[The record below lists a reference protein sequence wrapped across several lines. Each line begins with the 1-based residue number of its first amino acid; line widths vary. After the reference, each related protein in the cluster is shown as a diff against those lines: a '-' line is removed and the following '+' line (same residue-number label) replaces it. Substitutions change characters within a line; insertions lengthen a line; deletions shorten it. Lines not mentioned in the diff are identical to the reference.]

1 VPGAF
6 SDNEG
11 AEMGLCYACSYLQN
25 PTKKPPILPDNFQPS
40 ILVGELV
47 DLWSIFFSMK
57 R

>member
-11 AEMGLCYACSYLQN
+11 AEMGLCYACSYLQK